1 MTNQK
6 ELTVRQIRT
15 MLNKTGIA
23 TGRPL
28 NRTTKE
34 LKLSLENEQTKE
46 QLYICYSLCLQYT
59 KLTRQLKRQQLKNS
73 TNTVQI
79 QH

>member
-6 ELTVRQIRT
+6 ELTVRQIKT
-15 MLNKTGIA
+15 MLDKTGIA

-34 LKLSLENEQTKE
+34 LKLSLENEQHKE

-59 KLTRQLKRQQLKNS
+59 KLTRQIKRLRLKTEQL
-73 TNTVQI
+73 TVQI

>member
-6 ELTVRQIRT
+6 ELTARIIMSQFRQIEKLEGIK
-15 MLNKTGIA
+15 LNKTPEHI
-23 TGRPL
+23 L
-28 NRTTKE
+28 FI
-34 LKLSLENEQTKE
+34 LENEELRNMAHQIIDNQRKIKN
-46 QLYICYSLCLQYT
+46 L
-59 KLTRQLKRQQLKNS
+59 RARLKRQQLKNS